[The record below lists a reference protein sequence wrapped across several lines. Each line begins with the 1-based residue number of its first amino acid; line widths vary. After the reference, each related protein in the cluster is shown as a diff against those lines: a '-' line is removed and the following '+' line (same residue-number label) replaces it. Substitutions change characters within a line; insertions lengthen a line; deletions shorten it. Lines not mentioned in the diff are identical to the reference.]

1 MFIKHFLVFLYYL
14 VIASY
19 EIIIKK
25 VALTLWRL
33 LLLSAEVLAQVFH

>member
-1 MFIKHFLVFLYYL
+1 MFIKHFLVFLCYL

-25 VALTLWRL
+25 IALTLRRL
-33 LLLSAEVLAQVFH
+33 LLLSQQKY